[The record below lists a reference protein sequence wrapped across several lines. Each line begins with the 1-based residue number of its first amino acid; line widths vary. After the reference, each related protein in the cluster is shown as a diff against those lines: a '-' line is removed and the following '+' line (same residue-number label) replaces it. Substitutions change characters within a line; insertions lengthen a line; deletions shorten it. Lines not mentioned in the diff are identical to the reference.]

1 MKIKSN
7 YVLRQVADIWI
18 VLPLAEENLNLN
30 GMLTVTE
37 SGAMLWKILERG
49 SNLQTLVNALTDEYE
64 VTEEQSRADVI
75 KFVEKLKQIGCLE
88 PD

>member
-49 SNLQTLVNALTDEYE
+49 SDLQTLVNALTDEYE

-88 PD
+88 TD